1 MTLPFSFC
9 IVHIYNK
16 IPPILSFDQSP
27 PEQLEAIDV
36 T

>member
-9 IVHIYNK
+9 IVHIYDK
-16 IPPILSFDQSP
+16 ITSDFPLIQVRRKS
-27 PEQLEAIDV
+27 AGA